1 MNVDEPKE
9 SGPGHAEEAAVA
21 VEGAGAAKDEGGGRL
36 QVSVFDEDAGG
47 PPTIILAGPGEKV
60 GKLID
65 EFYSLIEATP
75 KPGDRLQ
82 CLATGEA
89 VDPHR
94 GEHIREYAAGYCG
107 DLVWTFAA
115 DTGGAGR

>member
-9 SGPGHAEEAAVA
+9 PGSGHADDPA
-21 VEGAGAAKDEGGGRL
+21 VEGSDAAKGDGGGRL

-60 GKLID
+60 GKIID
-65 EFYSLIEATP
+65 EFYSRIEATP

-94 GEHIREYAAGYCG
+94 GEHIREYAAGHCG